1 MCGRGAHLF
10 GLPPGAGKTAKSRMQ
25 MPHGP
30 AESLNFVHEWPGT
43 LPNKTAR
50 SHVTPTTPIVHLMSK
65 KTLLTVLTSGLIV
78 WGAACPAVAATP
90 ESLPAQT
97 PPAKFKKASTV
108 TSGRRYLFVVNLGGQ
123 YNVATAAADNS
134 TYSYLYVGEPAAV
147 DADGTLHIADP
158 SYAFTLTATT
168 DGYTIQDCHGRYL
181 IQQLEEYD
189 YFGLSDKPEAG
200 STWTVKAEND
210 GTFTLT
216 NTQLGKTIGYDRYY
230 SSFGAYAQKNNPR
243 PILYEEAPTE

>member
-1 MCGRGAHLF
+1 MA
-10 GLPPGAGKTAKSRMQ
+10 
-25 MPHGP
+25 
-30 AESLNFVHEWPGT
+30 
-43 LPNKTAR
+43 
-50 SHVTPTTPIVHLMSK
+50 VTPET
-65 KTLLTVLTSGLIV
+65 
-78 WGAACPAVAATP
+78 
-90 ESLPAQT
+90 LPAQT